1 MPTIFYIIFG
11 VYIIAINF
19 YGILMLKFQKKAR
32 SEDANFEDA
41 EEIYK
46 VRDSRLFFI
55 GLLGGALGIFVF
67 SFIFK
72 YRLKSLFLMVLMPVL
87 IALNVYLIILLTT
100 NVNGLFV

>member
-32 SEDANFEDA
+32 SEDANFEDV
-41 EEIYK
+41 EETYK
-46 VRDSRLFFI
+46 VRDSRLFFT